1 MEAAAVVSY
10 EIVPVRRETPAK
22 VAEGMK
28 ILTQLQSL
36 EMAAVVYVE
45 NIAGP
50 TWYWCDAA
58 NGASKGVSYIQT
70 KSKTVSQLVAN
81 PPEWICLL
89 HEQVRS
95 HATRIMTT

>member
-50 TWYWCDAA
+50 T
-58 NGASKGVSYIQT
+58 
-70 KSKTVSQLVAN
+70 
-81 PPEWICLL
+81 
-89 HEQVRS
+89 
-95 HATRIMTT
+95 